1 MRFLAKCIS
10 AVPKALGAI
19 AVLLFGPLVGAL
31 IGLILALLV
40 LAQHSRFAVHVGH
53 AAGDGLLI
61 IMYVAI
67 SLVISIPLSI
77 FGAGLLLFARDDG
90 TMQGQ

>member
-1 MRFLAKCIS
+1 VRIVTKLIR

-19 AVLLFGPLVGAL
+19 AVLLLGPVVGAL
-31 IGLILALLV
+31 IGLILALLAV
-40 LAQHSRFAVHVGH
+40 AQDPHFAPHAGH

-61 IMYVAI
+61 IMYVAL

-77 FGAGLLLFARDDG
+77 FGAGLLLFARNG
-90 TMQGQ
+90 SMQGQ